1 MWLLYKLGI
10 LKVKKEIISVNNTI
24 NEIEKELDKLKFMIN
39 N

>member
-10 LKVKKEIISVNNTI
+10 LKVKKEIISINNTI
-24 NEIEKELDKLKFMIN
+24 NEIEKELEKLRFMIN

>member
-10 LKVKKEIISVNNTI
+10 LKAKKEIISINNTI
-24 NEIEKELDKLKFMIN
+24 NEIEKELDKLRFMIN

>member
-10 LKVKKEIISVNNTI
+10 LKVKKEIISINNTI
-24 NEIEKELDKLKFMIN
+24 NEIEKELDKLKVMIN

>member
-10 LKVKKEIISVNNTI
+10 LKVKKEIISINNTI
-24 NEIEKELDKLKFMIN
+24 NEIEIELNKIKQMIN

>member
-10 LKVKKEIISVNNTI
+10 LKVKKEIISINNTI
-24 NEIEKELDKLKFMIN
+24 NEIEKELDKLRVMIN